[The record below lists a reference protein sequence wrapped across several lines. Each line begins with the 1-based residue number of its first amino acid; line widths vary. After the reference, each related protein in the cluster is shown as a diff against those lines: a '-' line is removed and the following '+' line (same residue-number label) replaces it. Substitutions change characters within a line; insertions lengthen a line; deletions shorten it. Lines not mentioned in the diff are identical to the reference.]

1 MATGPTLNDLL
12 KQGLISDADVDAAVD
27 TFMADPALSAFIF
40 GDVCRLNLGAA
51 VKARR
56 LALDTL
62 RDLEASPDVKRAA
75 VREALLL
82 ARPQMI

>member
-1 MATGPTLNDLL
+1 MATDLTINDLR

-51 VKARR
+51 VKAGR

-62 RDLEASPDVKRAA
+62 RDPKASSGLKRAA
-75 VREALLL
+75 VREAILL
-82 ARPQMI
+82 AQPQKT

>member
-1 MATGPTLNDLL
+1 MATGPTINDLL

-27 TFMADPALSAFIF
+27 TFMADPALGTFIF

-51 VKARR
+51 VKASR

-62 RDLEASPDVKRAA
+62 RDPEASPDVKRAA